1 MTVKNSLVFGLLFF
15 VLLSCD
21 KNRVFDQYIAV
32 DNAWHKDS
40 ILRFEFEANDT
51 LSYHQLFV
59 SLRNNKD
66 YPFNNLFLIVSVED
80 PEQKTTVDTLEY
92 EMAYPDGSLMGKGFS
107 DVKENKLYFKESY
120 RFKNIGKYILGIQ
133 HAVRDNGRV
142 EGKEVLNGIQEVG
155 FRIERKN

>member
-1 MTVKNSLVFGLLFF
+1 MTVKNSLVLGFLFF
-15 VLLSCD
+15 VILSCD
-21 KNRVFDQYIAV
+21 KKRVFDHYIAV

-40 ILRFEFEANDT
+40 ILKFRVEANDT

-59 SLRNNKD
+59 TLRNNKD
-66 YPFNNLFLIVSVED
+66 YPYNNLFLIVSMED

-107 DVKENKLYFKESY
+107 DIKENKLFLKESY
-120 RFKNIGKYILGIQ
+120 RFKKTGKYNVSIQ
-133 HAVRDNGRV
+133 HAVRDNGKV
-142 EGKEVLNGIQEVG
+142 EGKEVLDGIQEVG